1 MVDFMSF
8 KARVRRFLGP
18 RLSNAVRNSLVS
30 ARAFLGLLPRVNRPD
45 CVSALMRVRDEE
57 WWIEPSILSI
67 KDLVNE
73 YVIMDASTDRTPEII
88 EGLRRDY
95 GLNIIHV
102 MDFDDDIA
110 RVSQRGLE
118 MIRCRWVLR
127 WDGDFVMTEY
137 GVQFIKDLINRLR
150 RDRYYA
156 IYWPH
161 ILLVGDPFH
170 QDPNA
175 PLHSEHWLVTYTP
188 GMRFIRIPGGFE
200 YLYVPTTLAYRIEI
214 DKPLSFHVDAKP
226 KVRLL
231 SRKYRWEH
239 FVKGVNEP
247 LMDYIKRRVEEDYGT
262 DDLNKAA
269 EIYYQELISKLVPYD
284 KNKYGDY
291 PEILKRYIEKYFE
304 KSWVNLQ

>member
-1 MVDFMSF
+1 MIDLMVF
-8 KARVRRFLGP
+8 KTYVRKVLG
-18 RLSNAVRNSLVS
+18 RRTSNAVRNALVS
-30 ARAFLGLLPRVNRPD
+30 IRAGLGLLPRVDRPN

-95 GLNIIHV
+95 GLDVIHV
-102 MDFDDDIA
+102 VDFDDDIA

-161 ILLVGDPFH
+161 IFLVGG
-170 QDPNA
+170 
-175 PLHSEHWLVTYTP
+175 W
-188 GMRFIRIPGGFE
+188 
-200 YLYVPTTLAYRIEI
+200 
-214 DKPLSFHVDAKP
+214 
-226 KVRLL
+226 
-231 SRKYRWEH
+231 
-239 FVKGVNEP
+239 
-247 LMDYIKRRVEEDYGT
+247 
-262 DDLNKAA
+262 
-269 EIYYQELISKLVPYD
+269 
-284 KNKYGDY
+284 
-291 PEILKRYIEKYFE
+291 
-304 KSWVNLQ
+304 